1 MEAEDIFDL
10 ITSKTLREGLET
22 AYDVLSGDLD
32 ECDTEALTKIQM
44 ARLHN
49 ELSNDEVS
57 QEIGETL
64 DRAAKKM
71 KDYCKIELP

>member
-1 MEAEDIFDL
+1 MEAEDMFDL

-22 AYDVLSGDLD
+22 AYDVLSGDL
-32 ECDTEALTKIQM
+32 EALTKIQM

-64 DRAAKKM
+64 DKAAKKM